1 MRTQLLLLGAS
12 ALAAD
17 PEFKLVLDE
26 GFEVDRVR
34 AWRRV
39 R

>member
-1 MRTQLLLLGAS
+1 MRALLLLLGAS

-17 PEFKLVLDE
+17 PEFKLVLDD
-26 GFEVDRVR
+26 GFEIDRVR
-34 AWRRV
+34 AWQRV